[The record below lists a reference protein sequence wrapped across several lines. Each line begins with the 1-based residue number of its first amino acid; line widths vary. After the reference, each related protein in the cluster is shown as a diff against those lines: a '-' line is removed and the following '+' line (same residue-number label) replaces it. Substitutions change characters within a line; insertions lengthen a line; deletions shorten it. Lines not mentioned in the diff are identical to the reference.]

1 MYPKASVFTRA
12 LKANPDPVGHTD
24 PLRIKRPTLKT

>member
-1 MYPKASVFTRA
+1 MYPETPVFTRA
-12 LKANPDPVGHTD
+12 LKTNPDPISDTD